1 MLKPEDSIIY
11 WWNPWL
17 GIYHQWLQQ
26 LTIPNEE
33 SAMRRYIRHPSNIPI
48 SFQID
53 DQIQPIVHRMRDVS
67 LGGLCITADRPLQRG
82 MKIHINIPITADSYG
97 AENRE
102 DTSESK
108 PFEADG
114 IVAWCRPEG
123 PAYTVGVQFADQSIH
138 FGLRMVEQICHIEHY
153 RNDVLNAQ
161 GRTLSAEEA
170 AKEWV
175 EKYAAEFPG

>member
-1 MLKPEDSIIY
+1 MLKPDDSMVY

-17 GIYHQWLQQ
+17 GLYHEWLQQ

-48 SFQID
+48 SFQIH
-53 DQIQPIVHRMRDVS
+53 DQSQTVVHRMRDVS

-82 MKIHINIPITADSYG
+82 MKIHINIPIVVEEYGSSIDSEPKG
-97 AENRE
+97 E
-102 DTSESK
+102 

-114 IVAWCRPEG
+114 VVAWCRPEG
-123 PAYTVGVQFADQSIH
+123 PSYAVGVQFADQSIH

-153 RNDVLNAQ
+153 RADVLNAQ
-161 GRTLSAEEA
+161 GRALSAEEA